1 MISVFLREQKRY
13 TQEDL
18 VKGFRC
24 SEEKTVRILKR
35 LKEYGV
41 LKAVKANDTQKDL
54 TDLLDEDIE
63 IADVEVGENEY
74 LYVFTFVGVITIE
87 GRVLKC
93 YPKYLLDAT
102 APKAELKQVLKVLE
116 KYNSKE
122 QIVRMY
128 NDTSDSSAFNML
140 AVMLFLLQD
149 YFEYGAYTNTQ
160 DIIESNGSGDI
171 LWDKTINET
180 FTLLSNNRP
189 YYPELLT
196 KKRVNDDFDFFKR
209 LHECVLS
216 RCTKELRDADL
227 LDLFDIMGVDISDEH
242 IEDFGDTEYVLERIV
257 KELNVQFNTRK
268 QLLLKTLYAYISNS
282 SALDDLDCFS
292 MFGTNSFNLVWEKVC
307 ADVMD
312 NQLQKPI
319 GGLRLPVP
327 LAGQY
332 RNMRHKKLIDLIDR
346 PHWIGTTPSGEQ
358 FVKQAKDTL
367 IPDTISIVGVDG
379 EYQFVIFDAKYY
391 NLQLEYNKKLRGQP
405 GIESITKQYLY
416 QLAYQPF
423 VEAHQI
429 DTVRNCFLLPT
440 ASSEIISKGSVS
452 LAMLSNLGLQDIQV
466 RLLPADTMY
475 RHYLE
480 NTKLD
485 IRLLQL

>member
-216 RCTKELRDADL
+216 SCTKELRDADL

-358 FVKQAKDTL
+358 FVKQSKDTL